1 VTAALTTALST
12 PLKTLLFSDE
22 SSGRRL
28 ASDEVRWRIKM
39 LTFSMIG
46 VLAILAFVSVA
57 GSLSGY
63 GGKRLR

>member
-1 VTAALTTALST
+1 M
-12 PLKTLLFSDE
+12 PLITLFFSDE
-22 SSGRRL
+22 SNGRQL
-28 ASDEVRWRIKM
+28 ASDEVRWRTKM

-46 VLAILAFVSVA
+46 ALAILAFVSVA